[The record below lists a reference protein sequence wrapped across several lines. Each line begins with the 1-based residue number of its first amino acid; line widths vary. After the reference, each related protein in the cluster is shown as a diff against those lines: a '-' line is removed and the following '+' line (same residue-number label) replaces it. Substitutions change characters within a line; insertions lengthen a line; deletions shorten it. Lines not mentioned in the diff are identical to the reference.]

1 MKEKY
6 NMDIRSFDF
15 GYDINFT
22 VVESDGT
29 TPVNLDDT
37 TIKFNVVE
45 IDSRR
50 LIFSG
55 DAVIVSETNGT
66 CKYTVAST
74 DFTKAGNYK
83 GALVISWYTGTTVIK
98 TVTTKDIFITVTKKI
113 A

>member
-1 MKEKY
+1 
-6 NMDIRSFDF
+6 MDIRQSDF

-22 VVESDGT
+22 VVESDGS

-50 LIFSG
+50 LIVSG
-55 DAVIVSETNGT
+55 NATVVSETNGT
-66 CKYTVAST
+66 CKYTVAAQ
-74 DFTKAGNYK
+74 DFNKAGNYI
-83 GALVISWYTGTTVIK
+83 GALVISWVDNQDAVIK
-98 TVTTKDIFITVTKKI
+98 TVTTKDIFITVKKKI